1 MEKKVRWDVR
11 RAPNFLHP
19 LGIFDSYVCLIKNK
33 LFFGT
38 LRRISNLT
46 NLAVTS
52 WAFSWF
58 LSPGLYGRVL
68 YYVFLLRK
76 SQTAPNT
83 ASNHTYLPTFSGESR
98 PPYNPPSSLSS
109 LSLFFAVTD
118 GLVIV
123 FLLFSISACLLL
135 IAC

>member
-1 MEKKVRWDVR
+1 VEKKVRWDVR

-19 LGIFDSYVCLIKNK
+19 LGIFDSYVCLIQNK

-58 LSPGLYGRVL
+58 LSPGLYGSRPRSVRINIDL
-68 YYVFLLRK
+68 PGDKETLPAKFLLNSFLSK
-76 SQTAPNT
+76 LAPLTHYITDSDAELNEKT
-83 ASNHTYLPTFSGESR
+83 NPLCNLSGGE
-98 PPYNPPSSLSS
+98 
-109 LSLFFAVTD
+109 F
-118 GLVIV
+118 
-123 FLLFSISACLLL
+123 
-135 IAC
+135 